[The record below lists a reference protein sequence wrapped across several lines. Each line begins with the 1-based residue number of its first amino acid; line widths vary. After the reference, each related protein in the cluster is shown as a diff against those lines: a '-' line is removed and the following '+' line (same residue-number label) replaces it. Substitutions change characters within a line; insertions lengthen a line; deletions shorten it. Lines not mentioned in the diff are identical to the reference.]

1 MNEKQLL
8 RQWAMGA
15 ALCLTL
21 TQSPS
26 GLATAYAASSNAP
39 LQQALAQHLAE
50 KAGGRLPVEAF
61 YQLKDGEPAWQKT
74 ASVEALV
81 SALRSLADDGL
92 APGDYFAD
100 TLLDDFRVSQQAGI
114 AAQARFDLKAT
125 RALLLALDH
134 LGSGKVNPRDI
145 EPNWELPLPENR
157 YSMLR
162 VVHAVEDSDIERAL
176 NLARPTMPAYTQLRE
191 MLSHYRHLEA
201 QGSAPYLASR
211 EVSLR
216 PGDTGSDV
224 VVLRQRLA
232 LWGYTNLLAADSS
245 AYPMIGV
252 QASVRDPRQFDTEL
266 EKAVKGFQRRHQ
278 LQDDGI
284 VGERTRLALNT
295 PVASRIDQLR
305 VNLERARWIGP
316 GLASEPQVWVDIA
329 GYRLHYL
336 RPNGDRWDARVVV
349 GTPRRATP
357 IIHSSI
363 SHLTVNPSWTIPPTI
378 MREDVLPR
386 VRQDP
391 GYLARQNI
399 QVLSPAGERL
409 DADTID
415 WQRPGGVMLRQVA
428 GRSNPLGR
436 VVVRFPNNDMIYL
449 HDTPAT
455 GLFQREQRALS
466 SGCVRVEGVL
476 EFAQMLLQDSG
487 SRYQLSSLINSS
499 ASDRNVNLPQRIPVA
514 LHYLTAWPN
523 AQGEVE
529 FRDDIYRR
537 DALLL
542 SALTKTS

>member
-8 RQWAMGA
+8 RRWAMGA
-15 ALCLTL
+15 ALCLAL
-21 TQSPS
+21 TQSPYA
-26 GLATAYAASSNAP
+26 LTTAYAASGNAP

-50 KAGGRLPVEAF
+50 TSHRLPVAAF
-61 YQLKDGEPAWQKT
+61 YQHKEGEPAWQTK
-74 ASVEALV
+74 AAVEALV
-81 SALRSLADDGL
+81 SALNSLESDGL
-92 APGDYFAD
+92 TPRDYAAH
-100 TLLDDFRVSQQAGI
+100 TLLDDFHFSQQAGES
-114 AAQARFDLKAT
+114 AQARFELKAT
-125 RALLLALDH
+125 QSLLLALDH
-134 LGSGKVNPRDI
+134 LGRGKVDPRDM
-145 EPNWELPLPENR
+145 ETNWELPRPENR

-176 NLARPTMPAYTQLRE
+176 TLARPTTPAYAQLRE
-191 MLSHYRHLEA
+191 MLSQYRHLES
-201 QGSAPYLASR
+201 QGSAPHLAGR
-211 EVSLR
+211 ETSLR
-216 PGDTGSDV
+216 RGDTGDDV
-224 VVLRQRLA
+224 AVLRQRLA
-232 LWGYTNLLAADSS
+232 LWGDAGLLAADSS

-252 QASVRDPRQFDTEL
+252 QSSVRDPRHFDTEL
-266 EKAVKGFQRRHQ
+266 ESAVKRFQRRHQ

-284 VGERTRLALNT
+284 VGEQTRLALNT
-295 PVASRIDQLR
+295 PVGSRIDQLR
-305 VNLERARWIGP
+305 VNLERARWIGTN
-316 GLASEPQVWVDIA
+316 LTSEPQVWVDIA

-336 RPNGDRWDARVVV
+336 RPNGERWDARVVV
-349 GTPRRATP
+349 GTPRRETP

-391 GYLARQNI
+391 SYLAQQNI
-399 QVLSPAGERL
+399 QVLSHSGERL

-455 GLFQREQRALS
+455 GLFQRQQRALS

-487 SRYQLSSLINSS
+487 SHHQLSSLMNSS

-542 SALTKTS
+542 SALAKTS

>member
-1 MNEKQLL
+1 MNEKQRL
-8 RQWAMGA
+8 RRWAMGA
-15 ALCLTL
+15 ALCLAL
-21 TQSPS
+21 TQSPYA
-26 GLATAYAASSNAP
+26 LTTAYAASGNAP
-39 LQQALAQHLAE
+39 LQQALAQQLAE
-50 KAGGRLPVEAF
+50 TNYRLPVDAF
-61 YQLKDGEPAWQKT
+61 YQQKGGEPAWQT
-74 ASVEALV
+74 SAAVDALV
-81 SALRSLADDGL
+81 DALNGLESDGL
-92 APGDYFAD
+92 TPSDYAAH
-100 TLLDDFRVSQQAGI
+100 TLLDDFRLSQQAG
-114 AAQARFDLKAT
+114 ATAQARFDLKAT
-125 RALLLALDH
+125 QSLLLALEH
-134 LGSGKVNPRDI
+134 LGRGKVDPRDMAT
-145 EPNWELPLPENR
+145 NWTLPRPENR

-162 VVHAVEDSDIERAL
+162 VVHAVEDGDLERAFA
-176 NLARPTMPAYTQLRE
+176 LARPTTPAYAQLRE
-191 MLSHYRHLEA
+191 ALGHYRHLET
-201 QGSAPYLASR
+201 QGSAPYLPGR
-211 EVSLR
+211 EASLR
-216 PGDTGSDV
+216 PGDTGRDV
-224 VVLRQRLA
+224 TVLRQRLA
-232 LWGYTNLLAADSS
+232 LWGDTRLLAADSS

-252 QASVRDPRQFDTEL
+252 QSSVRDPLYFDTEL
-266 EKAVKGFQRRHQ
+266 EGAVKRFQRRHQ

-305 VNLERARWIGP
+305 VNLERARWLGP
-316 GLASEPQVWVDIA
+316 NLTTEPQVWVDIA

-336 RPNGDRWDARVVV
+336 RPNGEHWDARVVV
-349 GTPRRATP
+349 GTPRRETP

-391 GYLARQNI
+391 SYLTQQNI
-399 QVLSPAGERL
+399 QVLSPEGERL

-415 WQRPGGVMLRQVA
+415 WQRPGNIMLRQVA

-449 HDTPAT
+449 HDTPAR

-466 SGCVRVEGVL
+466 SGCVRVEGVV

-487 SRYQLSSLINSS
+487 SRHQLSALMNSS

-523 AQGEVE
+523 AQGDVE

-537 DALLL
+537 DTPLLNAL
-542 SALTKTS
+542 SKTI